1 MPKQEIK
8 IEFNAIGDKE
18 LIKSLHRIA
27 NANKKLIK
35 SQKELGDSTSG
46 SSGFSFFGQRVRD
59 GAKNADKGI
68 TSLLG
73 SFALLRNKMLLV
85 SFGAGLLV
93 KPLANVTSAAVNQ
106 AAKFQSLQVRL
117 SQLFGSLGEGKA
129 AFEQFNAQAAKT
141 PFALED
147 IVNAG
152 AQFKAFGG
160 NSRELLN
167 EITDLAAFMGTTAT
181 EAANSLGR
189 AFAGGAGAADI
200 LRERGV
206 LNLVKSFAGVEDL
219 SKLTLP
225 EFRKALI
232 GALQDPA
239 TGIAG
244 ATEAMADTYI
254 GRLSNM
260 QDATQRMQAALGDLL
275 MPAAEGAMEA
285 ITGLANEAGRFFLEL
300 GESELETTIR
310 ELKDLGIEAKKLAG
324 LEIILNTEKSNEK
337 IEGLRKS
344 VSNLKFELF
353 DLGDFDDMDF
363 GIFDFGDIGTGQEQM
378 AKMNEFLKDSF
389 GQTLKSIEESFVG
402 QGDFFD
408 PTSTES
414 MEEAFDQLTEAAARA
429 KIEVFNLVTQN
440 GELAKS
446 DEAAY
451 QAGQRNVEYLTT
463 IARKI
468 QHLIKIK
475 RDQAELEEYLKE
487 IEAGKDPSKP
497 DTPDVPEIDK
507 KFIDFTKELNTIL
520 SKTKEKRLEE
530 VRALIK
536 QHKAYEES
544 GRYRR
549 ENSFDANE
557 YKLILDELIKTE
569 NKLLGISDKATK
581 KKPPFTEKSF
591 KDEIQAQKKEYENLQ
606 KILKSIE
613 ESGYWAGIPK
623 HLKQHSDEYQNQ
635 LDINEEVVAMFGETE
650 EGQKRNINKTL
661 QLIKAYDGLVLTE
674 EDLVTLTEL
683 YNEKLEDVGKTTE
696 DTRTAYQKY
705 RDSIIETTQ
714 AGIDEVGYLKDLKDE
729 LKKTH
734 PEILAILEAEG
745 HFNKILDESEVAY
758 KAYTQSI
765 IDNAVQTQ
773 NNETFLKRFK
783 DEIKDLPADIREAVE
798 ALNLFAETDMT
809 KMDIKELT
817 SALTADFKEFESNE
831 SLKRTI
837 AGIADEFE
845 KSDPAFSKYLR
856 NNVLNQKVTKETDFI
871 LKAFMRTNDGRLK
884 QLEDERAKIITQR
897 DNLDK
902 NSMSLEEYES
912 KVDQANIAIVLID
925 ENISKLNGTFDD
937 QKKKIDGSAK
947 AYGDFELEII
957 EKVFAHEREKQ
968 LIEQL
973 IAKNRDLAIAGGFVK
988 DSYTD
993 LVTGIEDRIK
1003 AIKDEQDQVMLLEF
1017 RNKKLYDEAVKFGLV
1032 QSGMTEYQTTIFQEQ
1047 QKVQQDLQNISTERY
1062 RSDLS
1067 TLTHIRSETNRL
1079 NLTNSER
1086 NKLEGIYSKK
1096 VNDTARAFSE
1106 VIDVM
1111 KFYRGEDSELGLA
1124 KGYEEEIPVLEESL
1138 RRIKKAKDMTFAE
1151 FQVGLE
1157 GSMFET
1163 DPMSKDAEKLFRAFI
1178 FTLGEDEKR
1187 IGELLE
1193 RIKKKIESAQ
1203 EFQKGLDAAKEI
1215 VGGFS
1220 NIADLLSQQTQ
1231 RAVENDIKALRKR
1244 DDFINASAEK
1254 REDME
1259 EAVRRKHRKKV
1270 LRDFYFGQALSVANI
1285 AIDTANAVMKTV
1297 GKEGFFGMPMAII
1310 MSALGA
1316 AQAGIVL
1323 AQKPPAYEE
1332 GGLIGGRRHSRGG
1345 TIIEAERGEFIM
1357 RRSAVEQI
1365 GISELTR
1372 MNNGGGSS
1380 SPNIVINNP
1389 IISKD
1394 FVEDELP
1401 SLIKE
1406 AVVKGSDF
1414 GMS

>member
-1 MPKQEIK
+1 MPKQEIRV
-8 IEFNAIGDKE
+8 EFNAVGDKE

-27 NANKKLIK
+27 NANKKLLGK
-35 SQKELGDSTSG
+35 QKEIIDTGK
-46 SSGFSFFGQRVRD
+46 GFSLFSQRVTR
-59 GAKNADKGI
+59 GANNSERAI

-73 SFALLRNKMLLV
+73 SFALLRNKMLLA
-85 SFGAGLLV
+85 SFGFGLIV
-93 KPLANVTSAAVNQ
+93 RPIANVTSAAVNQ

-117 SQLFGSLGEGKA
+117 SQLFGSLSEGKA

-152 AQFKAFGG
+152 AQLKAFGA
-160 NSRELLN
+160 NSRELLT
-167 EITDLAAFMGTTAT
+167 EITDLAAFMGTNAT
-181 EAANSLGR
+181 EAANAFGR

-206 LNLVKSFAGVEDL
+206 LNLVKEFAKVEDL

-232 GALQDPA
+232 GAMQDPM

-244 ATEAMADTYI
+244 ATAAMADTYV
-254 GRLSNM
+254 GKFSNM
-260 QDATQRMQAALGDLL
+260 QDATQRMQADLGNLL

-285 ITGLANEAGRFFLEL
+285 ITNLTNSIGTFFKEL
-300 GESELETTIR
+300 SESDLETTVR
-310 ELKDLGIEAKKLAG
+310 ELKDLGIEAEKLAG
-324 LEIILNTEKSNEK
+324 LEIILNTEKSLEK
-337 IEGLRKS
+337 IR
-344 VSNLKFELF
+344 NLKDDVLDLRMKIF
-353 DLGDFDDMDF
+353 DFNEPFSF
-363 GIFDFGDIGTGQEQM
+363 GLVDFGDIGTGQEQFD
-378 AKMNEFLKDSF
+378 KMNQYLRDSF
-389 GQTLKSIEESFVG
+389 GETILSIEKAFSG

-408 PTSTES
+408 PKSTES
-414 MEEAFDQLTEAAARA
+414 MEKAFNMLAEAAAKA
-429 KIEVFNLVTQN
+429 KLEVLSLVQEN
-440 GELAKS
+440 GELAES
-446 DEAAY
+446 DKEAY
-451 QAGQRNVEYLTT
+451 EAGQRNVQYLTSVAT
-463 IARKI
+463 KI
-468 QHLIKIK
+468 QQLIKIK
-475 RDQAELEEYLKE
+475 RDQAAIEEYLKKVQ
-487 IEAGKDPSKP
+487 AGEDPKKP
-497 DTPDVPEIDK
+497 KTPDVPKIDK
-507 KFIDFTKELNTIL
+507 KFIDFTKELNTVL

-536 QHKAYEES
+536 QHKAYQES
-544 GRYRR
+544 GRYRK
-549 ENSFDANE
+549 EGTFDAKE

-581 KKPPFTEKSF
+581 KKPPFTDKVF
-591 KDEIQAQKKEYENLQ
+591 KDQIEAQKKEYENLQ

-613 ESGYWAGIPK
+613 QSGYWATIPK
-623 HLKQHSDEYQNQ
+623 HLHEHSDAYNEQ
-635 LDINEEVVAMFGETE
+635 LDINEQVVAMFGETE

-674 EDLVTLTEL
+674 EDLAELTEL
-683 YNEKLEDVGKTTE
+683 YNDKLEDVGKTTE
-696 DTRTAYQKY
+696 DTRSAYQKY
-705 RDSIIETTQ
+705 KDSIIETTQ

-734 PEILAILEAEG
+734 PEILAVLEAEG
-745 HFNKILDESEVAY
+745 HFNALLTDNERAY
-758 KAYTQSI
+758 NAYTQSI
-765 IDNAVQTQ
+765 IDNATQTQ
-773 NNETFLKRFK
+773 NNEKFLKRFK
-783 DEIKDLPADIREAVE
+783 DEIKDLPDDIREAVE

-845 KSDPAFSKYLR
+845 KSDPAFSQYLR
-856 NNVLNQKVTKETDFI
+856 NNVLNQKATKETDFI

-884 QLEDERAKIITQR
+884 QLEEERAKIIEQR

-902 NSMSLEEYES
+902 NSMSLEDYEA
-912 KVDQANIAIVLID
+912 KVAQANIALVLID
-925 ENISKLNGTFDD
+925 ENMSKLNGTFDE
-937 QKKKIDGSAK
+937 QKTKIDGSAK

-957 EKVFAHEREKQ
+957 EKVFAQEKEKQ
-968 LIEQL
+968 LIDQL
-973 IAKNRDLAIAGGFVK
+973 IAKNYDLAVAGGFVT
-988 DSYTD
+988 DSYDD
-993 LVTGIEDRIK
+993 LVTSIEDRIK

-1017 RNKKLYDEAVKFGLV
+1017 RNKELYDQAVEFGLV
-1032 QSGMTEYQTTIFQEQ
+1032 QGSMNKYQLEIYKEQ
-1047 QKVQQDLQNISTERY
+1047 QKVQQDLANSQTTAYFNDLRTLVKINDEKNQLNIT
-1062 RSDLS
+1062 D
-1067 TLTHIRSETNRL
+1067 
-1079 NLTNSER
+1079 SER
-1086 NKLEGIYSKK
+1086 VELQILYNRKLADTLKGFTNLIEVRKKYAGGESDFAMAEGYDDKLNILVQSLEK
-1096 VNDTARAFSE
+1096 VKRAQQMTFSE
-1106 VIDVM
+1106 
-1111 KFYRGEDSELGLA
+1111 
-1124 KGYEEEIPVLEESL
+1124 
-1138 RRIKKAKDMTFAE
+1138 
-1151 FQVGLE
+1151 
-1157 GSMFET
+1157 
-1163 DPMSKDAEKLFRAFI
+1163 
-1178 FTLGEDEKR
+1178 FTLGAMDLGMLDSEHTGAQSLFTRFILTLESDEQKIKDAIDR
-1187 IGELLE
+1187 ISKK
-1193 RIKKKIESAQ
+1193 IKKAQ

-1231 RAVENDIKALRKR
+1231 RAVDNDIKALRKR

-1270 LRDFYFGQALSVANI
+1270 LRDFYFGQALAITNI
-1285 AIDTANAVMKTV
+1285 AIDTASAVMKTV
-1297 GKEGFFGMPMAII
+1297 GKTGFFGMPMAII

-1316 AQAGIVL
+1316 TQAGLVL

-1345 TIIEAERGEFIM
+1345 TIIEAEKGEFIM